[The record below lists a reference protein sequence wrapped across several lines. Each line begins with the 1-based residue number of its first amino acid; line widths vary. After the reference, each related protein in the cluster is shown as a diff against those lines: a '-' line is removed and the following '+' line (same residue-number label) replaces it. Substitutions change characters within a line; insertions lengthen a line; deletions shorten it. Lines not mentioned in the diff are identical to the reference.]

1 MKITEFETWWV
12 NRDKCLFDA
21 KRQGGALMNWDV
33 IVIRIGTD
41 AGIDGIATCLAAR
54 SGGVS
59 ENYLYD
65 NIAPVIM
72 GRDPHDREAIW
83 QELWNVDRH
92 LTFFPVYLPGPAD
105 VALWDISAKDA
116 GLPLYQ
122 YIGACRTS
130 LPVYAS
136 GNFHETIQEY
146 LDEAL
151 YYKSQGIPAY
161 KAHPAGPVEF
171 DLKLHQKLRD
181 AVGDDYIL
189 MSDPV
194 AEYTMGDAVRV
205 GRQLEKLNYKWLEE
219 PFRDFELYKY
229 TELCRTLDIPIAATE
244 TTRGAHWGVA
254 QAIAQRAADIVRADV
269 SWKDGIT
276 GTLKIAH
283 MAEGFGMNCEIH
295 TTTMN
300 YMDIVNLHVS
310 CAIRNC
316 EYFEYFVPE
325 ENYQL
330 PMKGRL
336 PIENGRIHVPKKP
349 GIGVELDWELIQS
362 GCHSHR
368 ILKA

>member
-105 VALWDISAKDA
+105 VALWDICAKEA

-205 GRQLEKLNYKWLEE
+205 GRQLEKLNYKWLE
-219 PFRDFELYKY
+219 
-229 TELCRTLDIPIAATE
+229 
-244 TTRGAHWGVA
+244 
-254 QAIAQRAADIVRADV
+254 
-269 SWKDGIT
+269 
-276 GTLKIAH
+276 
-283 MAEGFGMNCEIH
+283 
-295 TTTMN
+295 
-300 YMDIVNLHVS
+300 
-310 CAIRNC
+310 
-316 EYFEYFVPE
+316 
-325 ENYQL
+325 
-330 PMKGRL
+330 
-336 PIENGRIHVPKKP
+336 
-349 GIGVELDWELIQS
+349 
-362 GCHSHR
+362 
-368 ILKA
+368 